1 MASYANNEMM
11 ITTGIYQKGNSAEID
26 AALEKHA
33 AIEAFLMQEEYEKC
47 PLDETLK
54 KLSELSG
61 VAIPIEEYGESPVVP
76 SLGAAE
82 IAEESE

>member
-1 MASYANNEMM
+1 MR
-11 ITTGIYQKGNSAEID
+11 T
-26 AALEKHA
+26 
-33 AIEAFLMQEEYEKC
+33 MQEEYEKC

-61 VAIPIEEYGESPVVP
+61 VAIPIEEYGEAPVVP
-76 SLGAAE
+76 SLGAAQ